1 MRNKILILF
10 TLSLLV
16 SDCFAEITVS
26 QKPVR
31 LVVTGD
37 TIRFDGKQ
45 LSFKDPLKQW
55 IEVLGDNYV
64 YIGKEPSYQ
73 KAFGASGRQRFVYPE
88 LGIDIAV
95 QTNYIDVKSDFI
107 NDKPGTLKDPYNRF
121 ISVVRIR
128 MNPESKADPIR
139 YRHLDKEMAEHP
151 YNTMYADYA
160 INFYGAIVDSDTS
173 IESVLDQSDI
183 VKRKR
188 KFSSSVGVY
197 SGFNNLGTIIF
208 NHFFGEQPEVS
219 MSMQISPNT
228 EIRLDNERRYF
239 GKEVSR

>member
-1 MRNKILILF
+1 MKSKLLILF
-10 TLSLLV
+10 TLLLLV
-16 SDCFAEITVS
+16 SGCFAETTVS

-31 LVVTGD
+31 LVVTSD
-37 TIRFDGKQ
+37 TIRFDGKR

-55 IEVLGDNYV
+55 IEVLGDDYV

-88 LGIDIAV
+88 LGIDITV
-95 QTNYIDVKSDFI
+95 QTNHIDVKSDFI
-107 NDKPGTLKDPYNRF
+107 NGKPGTLKDPYNRF
-121 ISVVRIR
+121 ISVLRIR
-128 MNPESKADPIR
+128 MNPKSKAKPIV

-160 INFYGAIVDSDTS
+160 IDFYGAIVDSDTS

-183 VKRKR
+183 VKRDR
-188 KFSSSVGVY
+188 HFSSVGVS

-219 MSMQISPNT
+219 ISMQISPSS